1 MTSPAKQ
8 LQTSTTVTHD
18 VITDTYSA
26 TRVSILYIHLEYY
39 ISIKQEL
46 KTITLYKVICGHVIS
61 HIITIHMNH
70 MMATWLYTQLVNGGH
85 IIHPHKYKAQGSS
98 IKCKRYI
105 NSA

>member
-8 LQTSTTVTHD
+8 VQTSTTVTHD
-18 VITDTYSA
+18 ENNRHVQCNYGHYSVQ
-26 TRVSILYIHLEYY
+26 TSRYY
-39 ISIKQEL
+39 ISIEQEL